1 MANFDTSALALA
13 AVCPSNK
20 MILDDK
26 GMPGFYVEIGKQNLS
41 DLLNTDDDTVHPA
54 FRISGVEYPSLDIG
68 KFQGVEENGR
78 IYSLPGVDPRV
89 SITHDQYIERCR
101 AKGSGHHCI
110 TAAEWGFLANWCRKN
125 GTMPKGNNNYGKDTS
140 ESVYQAVPAA
150 YDSDGRT
157 ARTLTGTGPLTWRH
171 NGALDGIADLNGNVW
186 EWTPGIRLVH
196 GELQVIPWNNAAD
209 PDVDL
214 GPTSAQWKAINAAAT
229 SWEDLFIT
237 PNGQGTTTG
246 SVKLDYV
253 SSHWQWGTTITSS
266 SDTSR
271 SADFYLTTASGLSD
285 IAKIYLQALAL
296 LPEDGQ
302 EGDTYGG
309 VTFYANNAAEERV
322 AYRGGG
328 WNNGASRGVFAVYF
342 DGPRSYSY
350 GSALGGRPA
359 FVKLETE

>member
-1 MANFDTSALALA
+1 MANFDTSGLALA
-13 AVCPSNK
+13 AVCPGNK

-26 GMPGFYVEIGKQNLS
+26 GMPGFYVQIGSQKLS
-41 DLLNTDDDTVHPA
+41 ALITGGDDTVHPA
-54 FRISGVEYPSLDIG
+54 FRISGVEYPTVSIG
-68 KFQGVEENGR
+68 KYIGVEDNGR
-78 IYSLPGVDPRV
+78 IYSLPGVDPKV

-101 AKGSGHHCI
+101 AKGHGHHCI

-140 ESVYQAVPAA
+140 ESVYQAIPAA

-157 ARTLTGTGPLTWRH
+157 ACTLTGTGPLSWRH

-186 EWTPGIRLVH
+186 EWVAGIRLAY

-214 GPTSAQWKAINAAAT
+214 SATSAQWKAVKASAT

-266 SDTSR
+266 SDTGR
-271 SADFYLTTASGLSD
+271 SALFYLTTASGLGD
-285 IAKIYLQALAL
+285 IAKLYLQAMAL
-296 LPEDGQ
+296 LPEDNQ

-309 VTFYANNAAEERV
+309 NNFSANNAAEERC
-322 AYRGGG
+322 AIRGGG
-328 WNNGASRGVFAVYF
+328 WANGSYAGVFSLYF
-342 DGPRSYSY
+342 YHPRSNSN
-350 GSALGGRPA
+350 GNLGGRPA
-359 FVKLETE
+359 YAELAAE